1 MFTQAEAIR
10 TLLDESAMSL
20 RLIAHAFSDSRSAD
34 ITTRTAHYANP
45 TTGGAGYDVDGLP

>member
-10 TLLDESAMSL
+10 TLLEESAMSL